1 MTCPTCGYKGIE
13 EGDHRCNRCGRRL
26 DPPTPPPA
34 IPVST
39 GGAAPA
45 LAPEW
50 KQEVTNKLE
59 EFRQKR
65 ADQEKS
71 LDEETGERVP
81 PPDRTK
87 KILAFEDFAAGQ
99 IEPVITPPPPPPPP
113 KQRAAPV
120 RERPAKTPV
129 VEART
134 SEPPPITRDVRCTQP
149 VAPVAL
155 RALSG
160 ALDAAVLTVAAG
172 VFIGTFYLLGGG
184 LPSQPKAAG
193 GLVLAAGVLAVFYL
207 FLYVFYG
214 GETPGMQWT
223 GQRLIDFEGHRPRP
237 GQRLVRTLG
246 ALLSAAAL
254 GLGYL
259 WALIDEESLTWRD
272 RMSQTFLTRDESA
285 PRYFLPR

>member
-26 DPPTPPPA
+26 DPPTPPALP
-34 IPVST
+34 IST

-50 KQEVTNKLE
+50 KLEVAHKLE

-65 ADQEKS
+65 AEQDKPH
-71 LDEETGERVP
+71 DEETSERVP

-87 KILAFEDFAAGQ
+87 KVLAFEDFAAGQ
-99 IEPVITPPPPPPPP
+99 IEPVVIDPPPPP
-113 KQRAAPV
+113 KQRATTV
-120 RERPAKTPV
+120 RGRPAKTPV

-134 SEPPPITRDVRCTQP
+134 SEPPSVARDVRCTEP

-155 RALSG
+155 RALAG
-160 ALDAAVLTVAAG
+160 VLDAAVLTIAAG
-172 VFIGTFYLLGGG
+172 VFAGTFYLLGGG

-193 GLVLAAGVLAVFYL
+193 GLALAAGLLAAFYL
-207 FLYVFYG
+207 FFYVFYA

-223 GQRLIDFEGHRPRP
+223 GQRLIDFEGNSPRP
-237 GQRLVRTLG
+237 GQRLVRSLG

-259 WALIDEESLTWRD
+259 WAVIDEESLTWHD
-272 RMSQTFLTRDESA
+272 RMSQTFLTRDERA
-285 PRYFLPR
+285 RRRFQPR